1 MSVIPISKRLSRSI
15 PAFIAVVFGLATV
28 VAGLRVL
35 GGVDPGYVVFRPLLL
50 FNTAMG
56 AAYIAAG
63 IVMFRNLRGGA
74 VAAGMI
80 FYLNLLVLGAIGI
93 LYATGGAVAV
103 DSVRAMT
110 FRTVVWLVL
119 YLALL
124 WLHRR
129 GRAVER

>member
-1 MSVIPISKRLSRSI
+1 MV
-15 PAFIAVVFGLATV
+15 AVVFGLGTV
-28 VAGLRVL
+28 VSGLRVL
-35 GGVDPGYVVFRPLLL
+35 AGADPGYVVLRPLLL
-50 FNTAMG
+50 FNTLMG

-63 IVMFRNLRGGA
+63 IVMFRTPRGGA

-103 DSVRAMT
+103 DSVRAMI

-119 YLALL
+119 YLTLL

-129 GRAVER
+129 GRAVERG